1 MTLMP
6 GLPLFAQNYWNKPA
20 AEREE
25 IVGKFM
31 RALNGV
37 YALGIEPIDCGLRN
51 VMWDGEKGVCSI
63 IDFELWR
70 STDEKAV
77 GDEVKELQRWGLA
90 RRPPS
95 KDWWS
100 EWNSQGR

>member
-1 MTLMP
+1 MTKMP
-6 GLPLFAQNYWNKPA
+6 GQPLFNQKYWEKST

-25 IVGKFM
+25 IGAKFLKVL
-31 RALNGV
+31 AGV
-37 YALGIEPIDCGLRN
+37 YGLGIEPIDCGLRN
-51 VMWDGEKGVCSI
+51 VMWEPESRTCSI

-70 STDEKAV
+70 NTEDSI
-77 GDEVKELQRWGLA
+77 GDETKELQRWGLA

-95 KDWWS
+95 KDWWA